1 MKKIILLSVLLVA
14 AAVFILELV
23 YLPASLDRLLTDS
36 LLVNSFPLV
45 KPALSYENY
54 ALLHLALRCLANA
67 LFWVAAVFV
76 FLQTRKQ
83 EPAIARMG
91 LLTSA
96 LLICLPIQV
105 LWASIVWSLILPDSW
120 ERILAIAYSV
130 FSLVGL
136 MLLMFFYYLFPTGR
150 FKPAWLAWPVRI
162 FALLLL
168 GVFSLMV
175 NSEAASERLWSLGF
189 LAYFV
194 GVVVGLISQWLR
206 LRRPAVKPVISDEAQ
221 AQITQPRAQP
231 AWLTIA
237 ISALPLA
244 IIGSSLLNG
253 SPWQYL
259 LSSFLQLVLV
269 AILPAA
275 ILAAIFRQE
284 LWPLP
289 AAAGHDRMLANP
301 RRSAAIVL
309 VSIAA
314 IGLLTF
320 LPASRRTPLS
330 AEKQRKFD
338 QFYTSSSLPFVP
350 SPRPV
355 VIDTDMAY
363 DDWIALL
370 YVLQRPELSVKAITV
385 NGTGES
391 HCEPGVRNALALI
404 KLAGEANI
412 PVACGREIP
421 LQGEHVF
428 PEEWRQSS
436 DRLNDLVIPDGE
448 NTAQQTD
455 PATHLD
461 AAALL
466 RQVIQTSPEKVT
478 LLTLG
483 ALTNI
488 GEAIQ
493 QDPTFLENISQVYI
507 MGGALEV
514 LGNVQY
520 GSGIDNKVAEWNIYI
535 DPLSLKIL
543 LDSGAPVTF
552 VPLDATN
559 QVPANMDFY
568 HLLGSKRTT
577 PEARFVNDL
586 MNSELD
592 VIASG
597 INSFWDPLTAAI
609 LADESL
615 ATIREGKLKIYT
627 EEGPSSGLT
636 RLMNDGTPVR
646 YAKTVNPWRF
656 YADLIRTLNQP

>member
-1 MKKIILLSVLLVA
+1 M
-14 AAVFILELV
+14 
-23 YLPASLDRLLTDS
+23 
-36 LLVNSFPLV
+36 
-45 KPALSYENY
+45 
-54 ALLHLALRCLANA
+54 
-67 LFWVAAVFV
+67 
-76 FLQTRKQ
+76 
-83 EPAIARMG
+83 
-91 LLTSA
+91 
-96 LLICLPIQV
+96 
-105 LWASIVWSLILPDSW
+105 
-120 ERILAIAYSV
+120 
-130 FSLVGL
+130 
-136 MLLMFFYYLFPTGR
+136 
-150 FKPAWLAWPVRI
+150 
-162 FALLLL
+162 
-168 GVFSLMV
+168 
-175 NSEAASERLWSLGF
+175 
-189 LAYFV
+189 
-194 GVVVGLISQWLR
+194 
-206 LRRPAVKPVISDEAQ
+206 
-221 AQITQPRAQP
+221 
-231 AWLTIA
+231 
-237 ISALPLA
+237 
-244 IIGSSLLNG
+244 
-253 SPWQYL
+253 
-259 LSSFLQLVLV
+259 
-269 AILPAA
+269 
-275 ILAAIFRQE
+275 
-284 LWPLP
+284 P
-289 AAAGHDRMLANP
+289 AAAGQDWMLAGP
-301 RRSAAIVL
+301 RRSGAIVL
-309 VSIAA
+309 ISIAA

-320 LPASRRTPLS
+320 LPASRRTTLS
-330 AEKQRKFD
+330 AENRRKFE
-338 QFYTSSSLPFVP
+338 QFYTRSSLPSVP

-404 KLAGEANI
+404 RLAGQANI

-428 PEEWRQSS
+428 PAEWRQSS
-436 DRLNDLVIPDGE
+436 DRFNDLVIPDGE
-448 NTAQQTD
+448 NTDQQKD

-466 RQVIQTSPEKVT
+466 RQVIQASPEKVT

-493 QDPTFLENISQVYI
+493 QDPTFLENIAQVYI

-520 GSGIDNKVAEWNIYI
+520 GSGIDNQVAEWNIYI
-535 DPLSLKIL
+535 DPLALKIL

-559 QVPANMDFY
+559 QVPANMDFFG
-568 HLLGSKRTT
+568 LLRASQTT
-577 PEARFVNDL
+577 PEARFVSDL
-586 MNSELD
+586 LLSEVD

-615 ATIREGKLKIYT
+615 ATIWEGKLKIYT